1 MKHVRAVFR
10 REMLA
15 YATTP
20 TAYVFVAVLVAA
32 LGMFT
37 FQAGRFF
44 ELGRADLSAFFAFH
58 PWLFMIFMPAVA
70 MRLWAEEARSGA
82 IETLL
87 TLPLPT
93 WALVAGKFLAAWAI
107 AALALALTFPLWIT
121 VNILGHPDNA
131 AIAAGYF
138 VSLLMAGGYLAIG
151 SAMSAVSASQVVA
164 LVLAVAVAF
173 VFTAAGTPL
182 VLNFVNGWAGAQT
195 ASMIAN
201 LSALNHFE
209 GAARGVVEI
218 RSLFYFLTLIAM
230 FLSFTA
236 LAVEARREG

>member
-1 MKHVRAVFR
+1 
-10 REMLA
+10 
-15 YATTP
+15 
-20 TAYVFVAVLVAA
+20 
-32 LGMFT
+32 
-37 FQAGRFF
+37 
-44 ELGRADLSAFFAFH
+44 
-58 PWLFMIFMPAVA
+58 
-70 MRLWAEEARSGA
+70 
-82 IETLL
+82 LL
-87 TLPLPT
+87 TLPMPT

-107 AALALALTFPLWIT
+107 AALVLALTFPLWIT

-151 SAMSAVSASQVVA
+151 SAMSALSGSQVVA

-182 VLNFVNGWAGAQT
+182 VLNFVSGWGGAPT
-195 ASMIAN
+195 AAMLAD

-230 FLSFTA
+230 FLAFTL
-236 LAVEARREG
+236 LAVETRREG